1 MTDDLDD
8 AAQKAVKLSAI
19 VQQAEDIDVGVSFEL
34 PL

>member
-8 AAQKAVKLSAI
+8 AAQKAVKLSDI
-19 VQQAEDIDVGVSFEL
+19 VQQAEDISVGVSFEL